1 MTNLRI
7 VLNYTI
13 WAWIVKE
20 AWPSIVYNQ
29 VMTKKILI
37 IIMHIITAIAVLAT
51 IASFVCFLV
60 FPKTTGTV
68 TEINAY
74 PEDTVVEF
82 TYLVE
87 DEPYVRKQNYSGTS
101 RIRFGDERTIWY
113 YPNDPDL
120 SVMPRD
126 FAAYYILA
134 GIFGFAEA
142 AYIFGKRTQKAN
154 EG

>member
-1 MTNLRI
+1 MIWRRI
-7 VLNYTI
+7 VKKTRF
-13 WAWIVKE
+13 V
-20 AWPSIVYNQ
+20 IVYNQ
-29 VMTKKILI
+29 VMETKILI

-51 IASFVCFLV
+51 IASFVCFLA
-60 FPKTTGTV
+60 FPKTIGTV
-68 TEINAY
+68 TDIYAY
-74 PEDTVVEF
+74 PNDTVVEF
-82 TYLVE
+82 TYLVD

-101 RIRFGDERTIWY
+101 RIRSGDERTIWY
-113 YPNDPDL
+113 YPNDPDI

-142 AYIFGKRTQKAN
+142 AYLFGKRARKVN

>member
-1 MTNLRI
+1 MANLRI

-13 WAWIVKE
+13 WVWIVKE
-20 AWPSIVYNQ
+20 AGPSIVYNQ

-51 IASFVCFLV
+51 IASLVCFLV

-82 TYLVE
+82 TYLVD

-142 AYIFGKRTQKAN
+142 AYLFGKRARKAN